1 MKGLIFSVKKYAI
14 HDGPGIRITFFL
26 KGCSLSCWWCHNPEG
41 ISPLPGE
48 AEQIDRIGEKE
59 FKRREIAGKYYSV
72 EDILSILET
81 DRIFLEESGG
91 GVTFSGGEPLNQ
103 PEFLIEAL
111 KACKMRGF
119 HTTVDT
125 SGFSMPENYRKIL
138 PFTDLFLF
146 DIKHLDNKAHIK
158 YTGVPNELILE
169 NFRMI
174 ALSGKE
180 IMVRFPVIPGLN
192 DDAVNLEMIRDL
204 ILGNNDANIK
214 KLCLLPYHRIGA
226 TKYDRFNLP
235 YKMNGI
241 EPPSVNRMNDLK
253 EYFKNA
259 GISTK
264 VGG

>member
-111 KACKMRGF
+111 KACKMRGY

-158 YTGVPNELILE
+158 FTGVPNELILE

-174 ALSGKE
+174 ARSGKE